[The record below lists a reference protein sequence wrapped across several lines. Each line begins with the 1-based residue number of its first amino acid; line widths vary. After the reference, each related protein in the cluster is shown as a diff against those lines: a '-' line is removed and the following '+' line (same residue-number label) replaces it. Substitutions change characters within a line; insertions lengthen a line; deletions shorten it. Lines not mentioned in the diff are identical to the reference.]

1 MYSAR
6 IVQSAAV
13 LAFAA
18 LVHSQAPPSDETPLD
33 AKDIQDSGLSEILS
47 LDPGSATS
55 VAAAA
60 NSFIASVTAAPEYS
74 SVLSV
79 LATGIPATAQA
90 AIAND
95 PKDYVSDIVRGS
107 PPPSWATAL
116 PPSVDEYFQSIGE
129 DAASMIAAEPGLG
142 ELYTSVSSEV
152 ADAIDTGRST
162 SPTGAYGTG
171 NSTRP
176 RPTATGANPITNPIP
191 FEGAASRSVGSIV
204 AVMVAAG
211 IGACLLF

>member
-1 MYSAR
+1 ML
-6 IVQSAAV
+6 Q
-13 LAFAA
+13 
-18 LVHSQAPPSDETPLD
+18 
-33 AKDIQDSGLSEILS
+33 
-47 LDPGSATS
+47 ATS
-55 VAAAA
+55 VAAVA

-95 PKDYVSDIVRGS
+95 PKDYVLDILHGS

-116 PPSVDEYFQSIGE
+116 PSSVDEYFQSIGE
-129 DAASMIAAEPGLG
+129 DAASIVAAKFGG
-142 ELYTSVSSEV
+142 LYTSVSSEV
-152 ADAIDTGRST
+152 ADAIETGGLPL
-162 SPTGAYGTG
+162 PTGAYGTG

-176 RPTATGANPITNPIP
+176 RPTATDASPITSPIP
-191 FEGAASRSVGSIV
+191 FEGAASRIVGSIV
-204 AVMVAAG
+204 AVVVAAG

>member
-1 MYSAR
+1 MYPAR

-18 LVHSQAPPSDETPLD
+18 LVHSQASPSDPTLVAASDIQNIVPSDILPLD
-33 AKDIQDSGLSEILS
+33 PD
-47 LDPGSATS
+47 SATS

-95 PKDYVSDIVRGS
+95 PKDYVQDIVHGS

-116 PPSVDEYFQSIGE
+116 PPSVNEYFQSIGE
-129 DAASMIAAEPGLG
+129 DAASIIAAEPGFG

-152 ADAIDTGRST
+152 ADAIESGRST

-176 RPTATGANPITNPIP
+176 RPTATGANPITNPVP